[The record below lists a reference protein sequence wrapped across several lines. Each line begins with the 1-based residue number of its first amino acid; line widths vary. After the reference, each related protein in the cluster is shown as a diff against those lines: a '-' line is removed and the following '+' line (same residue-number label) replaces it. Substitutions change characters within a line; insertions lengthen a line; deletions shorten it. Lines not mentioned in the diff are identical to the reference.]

1 MEWMKELETAKA
13 AAVEAGKAVMEIY
26 REAAP
31 VRVEYKEDR
40 SPLTAADKAAN
51 QIIIKALREGFPEY
65 AVLSEEEQD
74 NKLRLEQDLCFVVDP
89 LDGTK

>member
-51 QIIIKALREGFPEY
+51 QIIIKALRG
-65 AVLSEEEQD
+65 
-74 NKLRLEQDLCFVVDP
+74 
-89 LDGTK
+89 GH